1 MRGIYKG
8 HLFRYLCD
16 SELAELNLA
25 KHWFKSGIMNVQ
37 NDFPLSL
44 IELWCVLRI
53 LVSIEEFTRT
63 FKVHLNQQY
72 VGEILDLDNLIILEV

>member
-1 MRGIYKG
+1 
-8 HLFRYLCD
+8 
-16 SELAELNLA
+16 
-25 KHWFKSGIMNVQ
+25 MNVQ

-44 IELWCVLRI
+44 IEFWCVLRI